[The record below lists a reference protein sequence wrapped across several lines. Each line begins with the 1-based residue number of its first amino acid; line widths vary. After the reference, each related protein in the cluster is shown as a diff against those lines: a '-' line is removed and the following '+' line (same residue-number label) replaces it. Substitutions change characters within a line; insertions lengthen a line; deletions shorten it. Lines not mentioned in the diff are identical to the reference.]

1 MIETIIFDLSEVLIL
16 GMHGIEGVLARRLGI
31 PEDGILRQLGGDVFL
46 NLMRGQVSE
55 DDYVRWA
62 LETHG
67 WPIEPAELKQLLR
80 DNFRYR
86 VPGSVALL
94 EELAGRYELALL
106 TDHGREWMAHI
117 VTIHPFLA
125 RFDRVL
131 TSFDLGRLKA
141 DPGTFPVVLD
151 VLRRPP
157 EACLFVDDNV
167 RNVEAARAAGIDAIV
182 FQSAAQLRRELARRD
197 LLDGHSGR

>member
-16 GMHGIEGVLARRLGI
+16 GMHGIEEVLARRLGI
-31 PEDGILRQLGGDVFL
+31 PKDGILRQLGGDVFR
-46 NLMRGQVSE
+46 NLMRGKVSE
-55 DDYVRWA
+55 DAYLQWV
-62 LETHG
+62 LETYG
-67 WPIEPAELKQLLR
+67 WRMEPAELKRLLR
-80 DNFRYR
+80 DNFRHR
-86 VPGSVALL
+86 VPGSISLL

-125 RFDRVL
+125 WFDDVL
-131 TSFDLGRLKA
+131 TSYDLGRLKA

-151 VLRRPP
+151 VLDRPP
-157 EACLFVDDNV
+157 EACLFVDDSV

-182 FQSAAQLRRELARRD
+182 FQSAAQLRHELARR
-197 LLDGHSGR
+197 G